1 MLDEKGCLA
10 LEDALVLSIV
20 TIMAASAGCRLAS
33 QVGRSGS
40 LPCFFLL
47 HLSQKYKA
55 P

>member
-1 MLDEKGCLA
+1 MLDEKGCLV

-33 QVGRSGS
+33 QVVVGVIA
-40 LPCFFLL
+40 LFFLL